1 MTDQLKEKQEVLT
14 KSDFASTNDSKTK
27 KRKTTTV
34 VIIAILSCAV
44 IASLLLWVVHYNT
57 TRDVIARVNMLCDEI
72 NSCDTETDIS
82 KIYNLDKNLEEIDE
96 LIKGK
101 NLDDTYIDKYTD
113 SKEYLN
119 DLKLYKEIEEALAS
133 QKPSDWHNIQSNIN
147 SLKTD
152 SVRMKINDS
161 IFDEIKNKTK
171 NQILYNTLKHFE
183 EYITDKYDLT
193 SMSGVTSSYYYSVP
207 KDVDPNFILSI
218 PAESELGYVPTE
230 GFGAIM
236 SHKSDFEE
244 SCQKHHVITEKFI
257 TPEPIQDSIRKGV
270 AGGFIVEYVDNG
282 LNDTLTWSA
291 CDFDIEVEYSNGKLE
306 ILLIDS
312 HGSNPI
318 SMNDLDSLK
327 ALSFN

>member
-27 KRKTTTV
+27 KRKTTVV
-34 VIIAILSCAV
+34 VIITVLSCALIV
-44 IASLLLWVVHYNT
+44 ALLLGSLHYNNT
-57 TRDVIARVNMLCDEI
+57 QDAITRVNTLCDEI

-82 KIYNLDKNLEEIDE
+82 KIYNLDKKLKEIDE

-101 NLDDTYIDKYTD
+101 KLDDSYMVKYTD
-113 SKEYLN
+113 CKDYIN

-133 QKPSDWHNIQSNIN
+133 QNPSDWQDIQININ
-147 SLKTD
+147 ALRTE
-152 SVRMKINDS
+152 SVRMKISDAT
-161 IFDEIKNKTK
+161 IDEIKSRIKK
-171 NQILYNTLKHFE
+171 QILYNTLKYFE
-183 EYITDKYDLT
+183 EYVTDKYNLT
-193 SMSGVTSSYYYSVP
+193 SVSGVTDSYYYSVP

-218 PAESELGYVPTE
+218 PAESELGYVPVE

-236 SHKSDFEE
+236 SHKVDFEE
-244 SCQKHHVITEKFI
+244 SCQKYHVITEKFI

-291 CDFDIEVEYSNGKLE
+291 CDFDIDTKYSNGKLE
-306 ILLIDS
+306 ISLIDS
-312 HGSNPI
+312 RGSNLI

-327 ALSFN
+327 TLSFN